1 MIAEAGAGIV
11 TTVRFSGRGQEP
23 EMISEPI
30 SRFWFTE
37 ESDMMTTPLPIRG
50 NFEFPAELERFHT
63 RSTAYHSTAA

>member
-23 EMISEPI
+23 EMIGEPI

-37 ESDMMTTPLPIRG
+37 EVGHDDHALTDSW
-50 NFEFPAELERFHT
+50 ELRVP
-63 RSTAYHSTAA
+63 